1 MPRYSPIRF
10 WDDAIAR
17 ERTLDRL
24 LALRAQLRAEVARH
38 KAPDSL
44 LLATWNIRDFDS
56 NRFGHGPR
64 LPESFH
70 YIAEVVASFDLV
82 AVQEVNRD
90 LSALQRL
97 MRLLGPDWS
106 YIVTDTTEGTGGN
119 GERIAFVYDR
129 RKVRFRSV
137 AGEIVL
143 PEGQLIAARRRSA
156 DGAERIDRLQFARTP
171 FMVAF
176 QAGWFK
182 FNLCAVHIYYG
193 ADTGARLERRVEEI
207 RRVAAFFADRQEKE
221 TEDYILLGDFNI
233 VSPQHRTM
241 QALEGEGFVVPEALK
256 QARSNLGGDKHYDQ
270 IALRV
275 REKRLEIGAS
285 GVFPYATSVFRDSD
299 DDFSAYFEHM
309 PPDKRD
315 FDGDEPRSPAEQR
328 AYYLED
334 WRSWQMSDHLPMWV
348 QLKVDFTDAYLKSL
362 RPGRTPLADFSGGDA
377 EHPDAAGPIA

>member
-10 WDDAIAR
+10 WDDGAAR
-17 ERTLDRL
+17 ERALDRL
-24 LALRAQLRAEVARH
+24 LALRAQLRDEVVPH
-38 KAPDSL
+38 KRPDSL

-64 LPESFH
+64 LPECFH
-70 YIAEVVASFDLV
+70 YMAEIVSSFDLV

-90 LSALQRL
+90 VSALQRL

-106 YIVTDTTEGTGGN
+106 YIVTDTTEGVGGN
-119 GERIAFVYDR
+119 GERIAFVYDQ
-129 RKVRFRSV
+129 RKVSFRNV

-143 PEGQLIAARRRSA
+143 PEGQLIASRKRAS
-156 DGAERIDRLQFARTP
+156 DGTEQIDRLQFARTP

-193 ADTGARLERRVEEI
+193 ADSGARLDRRVEEI

-241 QALEGEGFVVPEALK
+241 QALEGEGFVVPEPLK
-256 QARSNLGGDKHYDQ
+256 EARSNLGGDKHYDQ

-275 REKRLEIGAS
+275 AEKRLEIGAS
-285 GVFPYATSVFRDSD
+285 GVFPYAGSVFRDSD
-299 DDFSAYFEHM
+299 DDFAAYFEHM
-309 PPDKRD
+309 PRDKRD
-315 FDGDEPRSPAEQR
+315 FDRGMPRDAAGQR
-328 AYYLED
+328 AYYLDD

-348 QLKVDFTDAYLKSL
+348 QLKVDFTDAYLRSL
-362 RPGRTPLADFSGGDA
+362 RPGRTPLADFSRG
-377 EHPDAAGPIA
+377 PDPGAGEVT